1 MMFQN
6 QAHIVGWNLK
16 SQICWQS
23 LVEMI
28 DWMFALLNFW
38 FSHQTKGAFCLIKLE
53 LISLTFWWSSTSHQH
68 YCKPESIAFGSVS
81 MSFGYLIIKN
91 LVYVYVGNFRRNRI
105 VVQFRLLALFKRNC
119 GSLSWGIGDLSVFQ
133 KNFWRWLLRLI
144 FSFLLFWL
152 LHKSWST
159 ADRIRDAVPGRR
171 RAESSPCPA
180 FAAHLINF
188 CLKTLGCQ
196 KNGLSEI
203 NNFDN
208 GRFFTTME

>member
-81 MSFGYLIIKN
+81 MSFGYQKPCLCLCWKFQKKQNCSATPAFGFIQKK
-91 LVYVYVGNFRRNRI
+91 LRK
-105 VVQFRLLALFKRNC
+105 LFLRYGGFECFSK
-119 GSLSWGIGDLSVFQ
+119 

>member
-1 MMFQN
+1 MWFLNFPTRWEPVAFSKYSGKYYWKNFLDFLKISICWLSLWDEMMFRN

-91 LVYVYVGNFRRNRI
+91 LVYVYVGNFRRNWI
-105 VVQFRLLALFKRNC
+105 VV
-119 GSLSWGIGDLSVFQ
+119 
-133 KNFWRWLLRLI
+133 
-144 FSFLLFWL
+144 
-152 LHKSWST
+152 
-159 ADRIRDAVPGRR
+159 
-171 RAESSPCPA
+171 
-180 FAAHLINF
+180 
-188 CLKTLGCQ
+188 
-196 KNGLSEI
+196 
-203 NNFDN
+203 
-208 GRFFTTME
+208 